1 MITAIR
7 RQFKGDSLK
16 YVLWVIL
23 FALAAGYLLP
33 LLVRETKSGDW
44 ALSVNGHEIG
54 TAEFAHQVTQE
65 QERINRIREQY
76 GQWADLLFESQGMS
90 LDPRT
95 LAYDYLVQQEL
106 INQVGHELGLHI
118 NPEYI
123 TEKISD
129 PMFVMR
135 EPTLLNLI
143 PPYVFSQK
151 GGVNQELLQA
161 HLRHFGISPTQFEQY
176 VERALLR
183 RLVLDIVSSTVY
195 VPAFDVLQRYAI
207 DYVGKK
213 YSIATISLDSLIKEE
228 KKNQVSDELLEQFFN
243 VENQKNK
250 RYWVPEKRSGVI
262 WTFKGDAY
270 GAHVSDEVIA
280 NYYEK
285 NKLKQYVD
293 EPVKVQVRRIVFKV
307 TNEAERENFRS
318 QARALRQELV
328 ASPDQ
333 FAKKSELVPFFARG
347 ASKHSAAFE
356 SAAFLLAKDGDVSDV
371 VETEDSF
378 QILQRVAKNP
388 RAFKPLSAVKQEIKT
403 AILQRKFQEVFLDDM
418 KRLARNAEA
427 KQEAFAELAKAKGA
441 TAQKLDNVT
450 KDASTQAQKLFSLR
464 KDGLSSSVD
473 NLTGYAVQ
481 VTDIV
486 PAHAPK
492 FEAVRAE
499 VLKDLYEHRARTK
512 LAGILADAK
521 KELGSR
527 SLQDIAYT
535 NHATIE
541 KTDWLDAKNK
551 DRVEALQKRDIPVA
565 AMLQMEKKA
574 SGMVFEGDSAGFI
587 IRLDE
592 IEPVNQADFKAK
604 EASLRATLAQERG
617 TALVVGFV
625 ASLARN
631 ARIEI
636 NESLMQHLS

>member
-7 RQFKGDSLK
+7 RQFKGESLK

-33 LLVRETKSGDW
+33 LLVRESKTGDW
-44 ALSVNGHEIG
+44 ALSINDQEIS

-65 QERINRIREQY
+65 QERINSLREQY
-76 GQWADLLFESQGMS
+76 GQWADLLFERQGMS

-95 LAYDYLVQQEL
+95 LAYNYLVQQQL
-106 INQVGHELGLHI
+106 IDQVGHELGLHLS
-118 NPEYI
+118 PEYI
-123 TEKISD
+123 AEKISD

-143 PPYVFSQK
+143 PPYVFSQT
-151 GGVNQELLQA
+151 GVVNQELLQA
-161 HLRHFGISPTQFEQY
+161 HLRHFGISNTQFEQY
-176 VERALLR
+176 VERALFR
-183 RLVLDIVSSTVY
+183 RLVLDILSSTVY
-195 VPAFDVLQRYAI
+195 VPAFDVLQRYTT

-213 YSIATISLDSLIKEE
+213 YSIAAISLDSLIKEE
-228 KKNQVSDELLEQFFN
+228 KKNHLSDELLEQFFN

-270 GAHVSDEVIA
+270 GAHVSDEAIA

-307 TNEAERENFRS
+307 ANETERENLRS
-318 QARALRQELV
+318 QAQALRQELI

-333 FAKKSELVPFFARG
+333 FVKKSEMVPFFARG

-356 SAAFLLAKDGDVSDV
+356 QAAFLLAKDGDISKVI
-371 VETEDSF
+371 ETEDSL

-388 RAFKPLSAVKQEIKT
+388 RTFKPLSSVKQEIKT
-403 AILQRKFQEVFLDDM
+403 AIQQRKFQEAFLDDM
-418 KRLARNAEA
+418 KRLARNAEG
-427 KQEAFAELAKAKGA
+427 KQGAFAELAKAKAA

-450 KDASTQAQKLFSLR
+450 KEASAQAQKLFGLR

-481 VTDIV
+481 VTDIA

-492 FEAVRAE
+492 FETVRAE
-499 VLKDLYEHRARTK
+499 VEKDLYEHRARTK
-512 LAGILADAK
+512 LAGILANAK

-527 SLQDIAYT
+527 SLQDIASA

-565 AMLQMEKKA
+565 AMLQMEKTG
-574 SGMVFEGDSAGFI
+574 SGMIFEGDSAGFI

-592 IEPVNQADFKAK
+592 IEQVNQADFKAK
-604 EASLRATLAQERG
+604 EASLRATLEQERG
-617 TALVVGFV
+617 TSLVVGFV

-636 NESLMQHLS
+636 NESLMQQLS